1 MRKKEATLLA
11 ASLLVAGVVATLA
24 GCGGRAEDDDTGWI
38 DDVRANEAACP
49 DEEQEVRLT
58 ILTPE
63 AEIVEDGDLRLDPS
77 SDLYEPTWDTN
88 NAEFDPLEAGWV
100 GGLLFSNGY
109 FPDPDD
115 NVRHFGGGL
124 TVEGICPSLD
134 DGVQLRLLHKGP
146 VMLSIRRVVP
156 PTIVPDTE
164 PTLVAYR
171 FGVDVPVDPVIT
183 VRELRSDVERLS
195 AGELRLTVV
204 LPSGEYPPPLYN
216 EAVDTFP
223 ADDYWTIYGDG
234 AE

>member
-1 MRKKEATLLA
+1 MKKERATLLA
-11 ASLLVAGVVATLA
+11 ASLLVAGVVATST
-24 GCGGRAEDDDTGWI
+24 GCGGRADEDDTGSI
-38 DDVRANEAACP
+38 GGLRANQAACP
-49 DEEQEVRLT
+49 DGEQEVLLT
-58 ILTPE
+58 ILTPG
-63 AEIVEDGDLRLDPS
+63 AEVVEDGDLRLDPS
-77 SDLYEPTWDTN
+77 SDQYEPTWDTN

-100 GGLLFSNGY
+100 GGVLYSNGY

-115 NVRHFGGGL
+115 NVRHFGDGL

-134 DGVQLRLLHKGP
+134 NGVQLRLLHKGP
-146 VMLSIRRVVP
+146 VLLSVRRVVP
-156 PTIVPDTE
+156 TTIVPDTE
-164 PTLVAYR
+164 PTLAAYS

-204 LPSGEYPPPLYN
+204 LPDEGYPSPAYN